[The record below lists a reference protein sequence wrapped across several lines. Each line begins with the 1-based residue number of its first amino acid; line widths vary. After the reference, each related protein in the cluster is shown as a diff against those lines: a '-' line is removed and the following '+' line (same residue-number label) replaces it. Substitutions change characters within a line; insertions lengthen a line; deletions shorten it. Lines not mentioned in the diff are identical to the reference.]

1 MTITIPGDPVGKER
15 PRVANG
21 HAYTPA
27 KTKTYEEKV
36 KWCYKQAHGRPISG
50 PVFVAITAYYPIPK
64 NATKADRAA
73 MESNARLPM
82 RKPDADNIGKIILD
96 ALNGV
101 AYKDDAQVVGLVV
114 LKRYGE
120 PRVEV
125 NIMGKEKE

>member
-1 MTITIPGDPVGKER
+1 MIT
-15 PRVANG
+15 
-21 HAYTPA
+21 
-27 KTKTYEEKV
+27 
-36 KWCYKQAHGRPISG
+36 G
-50 PVFVAITAYYPIPK
+50 PVFIAITAYHPIPK
-64 NATKADRAA
+64 SANKADRAA

-101 AYKDDAQVVGLVV
+101 AYKDDSQVVGLLV

-125 NIMGKEKE
+125 NIMGKEET